1 MLRGRA
7 PLGARP
13 PLSMR
18 SSRPIITAFLAAAL
32 VVTYFGFQGGAEI
45 LGVSRG
51 IEFRCNAVEYG
62 VIPYEV
68 THPGEQLTDP
78 YCQPQPESVT
88 GAAEED
94 HHPRSDPGIVAD
106 APTWLTPLTA
116 TFMHGGLLHLLA
128 SVLFLLAF
136 GPPLER
142 RIGSM
147 RFLGLFML
155 AALMSTAA
163 LVAMAPSLPIPT
175 IGAAGAVSGVI
186 GGHLALARRTP
197 LTPLELPA
205 PALFAAWIVVQAA
218 VAQAD
223 AAQPV
228 AGAGGDIAYLAAAAG
243 LIVGLL
249 PVMITGRAGAAWL
262 QVKGAR

>member
-1 MLRGRA
+1 
-7 PLGARP
+7 
-13 PLSMR
+13 MR
-18 SSRPIITAFLAAAL
+18 SSRPIVTTFLAAAL
-32 VVTYFGFQGGAEI
+32 VAAYFGFQGGAQT
-45 LGVSRG
+45 LGVPRG

-78 YCQPQPESVT
+78 FCQPQPESVMHSGEA

-116 TFMHGGLLHLLA
+116 TFMQGGLLHLLA
-128 SVLFLLAF
+128 STLFLLAF

-142 RIGSM
+142 RIGSV

-155 AALMSTAA
+155 AALVSTAA
-163 LVAMAPSLPIPT
+163 LVAVAPSLPIAT

-186 GGHLALARRTP
+186 GGQLALARRTP

-205 PALFAAWIVVQAA
+205 LPLFAAWIVVQAA

-249 PVMITGRAGAAWL
+249 PVIRSHPRVAPEVRRSPTS
-262 QVKGAR
+262 VPPS